1 MKDKIQ
7 KAYHSAAPDQAQTV
21 RIYEQI
27 LRLADAE
34 TERAARRS
42 AGFPRRLAIAAA
54 AVAVIVLMASAG
66 YAAYQHWVLPAP
78 ETYEPGNNGI
88 YQEHDRKDYNL
99 SELDSH
105 AATDLRPADG
115 TAATDPRPA
124 DGTETT
130 ETPSA
135 APLTDEAF
143 IYRGLDI
150 LTQVG
155 MLDVRPEQLTVVR
168 QDNLYWGR
176 EEAEVVF
183 DQGDVRTSVRFN
195 AATGRFLGMSGID
208 WQLEGTTACGTD
220 AEAGELAQR
229 FYEALP
235 VEQGYSVTHV
245 EKYNEQYWSYEYCRE
260 VEPGVFN
267 QYEMVRV
274 AINPVSG
281 RLTGCTV
288 FYVPLLDDHEPGQE
302 RISRQDAE
310 QIVQS
315 SLPELLDGMT
325 LTKAEVTI
333 AHPNWNYTE
342 YQDNPNRRASD
353 VTRWAWA
360 LTYETPN
367 SEFADMVILFVD
379 CYTGEILGGDATK

>member
-1 MKDKIQ
+1 MKDRIQ
-7 KAYHSAAPDQAQTV
+7 NAYRKAAPDQAGTV
-21 RIYEQI
+21 RIYEK
-27 LRLADAE
+27 LLNRASAAE
-34 TERAARRS
+34 AERTSRRS
-42 AGFPRRLAIAAA
+42 AFFPRRLAVAA
-54 AVAVIVLMASAG
+54 AVVAVVVLMASVG
-66 YAAYQHWVLPAP
+66 YAAYQHWFLPAP

-88 YQEHDRKDYNL
+88 YREHDRKGYNL
-99 SELDSH
+99 AELDSR
-105 AATDLRPADG
+105 AATDTKLE
-115 TAATDPRPA
+115 
-124 DGTETT
+124 DGTEATN
-130 ETPSA
+130 PQIA

-143 IYRGLDI
+143 IYKGLDI

-168 QDNLYWGR
+168 QENLYWGR

-183 DQGDVRTSVRFN
+183 DQSDVRTSVRFN

-208 WQLEGTTACGTD
+208 WQLEGTASNSTS
-220 AEAGELAQR
+220 EAAELAQR

-235 VEQGYSVTHV
+235 VEQGYTMTHV
-245 EKYNEQYWSYEYCRE
+245 EKYDEQYWSYEYCRE

-302 RISRQDAE
+302 RISQQDAE
-310 QIVQS
+310 QTVQS

-325 LTKAEVTI
+325 LTKAEVMI
-333 AHPNWNYTE
+333 ALPNWNYTE

-353 VTRWAWA
+353 VTRWAWT
-360 LTYETPN
+360 LTYETLSSD
-367 SEFADMVILFVD
+367 SEFADTVILFVD